1 MRGGRRPPCLGSLPT
16 VNLLDPL
23 RTVIAVSAARLDLV
37 EKARGRA
44 DAILLDLEGG
54 AADAHRA
61 ALEALPDLVH
71 GLRQA
76 DQTVLVRL
84 TPGIEATNELRQF
97 ADLPVQAFVLPRA
110 EDAQAIQSLA
120 SIIRAARG
128 QSEAG
133 IVPLI
138 QTARGVVRAA
148 DLGACDMRVMALAF
162 DADAVA
168 DDLMIDPEPLGLT
181 GPGQQ
186 VVLGARAAGR
196 MAMGITGTVAR
207 FENAERFRA
216 SCIHARAIGFSG
228 VICSHLTQVPIA
240 NGVFRSSES
249 EIAWADAVNES
260 LSLRTSGSVP
270 RDRDGR
276 VIDRALI
283 DRARL
288 FTLRSRP

>member
-1 MRGGRRPPCLGSLPT
+1 M
-16 VNLLDPL
+16 NHLDPL

-54 AADAHRA
+54 SADAHRA
-61 ALEALPDLVH
+61 AQEALPDLVH
-71 GLRQA
+71 GLRQS
-76 DQTVLVRL
+76 DLTVLVKL

-97 ADLPVQAFVLPRA
+97 ANLPVQAFVLPKA
-110 EDAQAIQSLA
+110 EDAQTVQSLA
-120 SIIRAARG
+120 AIIRAARG
-128 QSEAG
+128 QSDAG

-148 DLGACDMRVMALAF
+148 DIGACDMRVMALAF

-168 DDLMIDPEPLGLT
+168 DDLMIAPEPIGLAV
-181 GPGQQ
+181 PGQQ

-196 MAMGITGTVAR
+196 MAIGITGTVAAGD
-207 FENAERFRA
+207 NPERFRA
-216 SCIHARAIGFSG
+216 SCIHARSLGFSA
-228 VICSHLTQVPIA
+228 VICAHLSQVPIA
-240 NGVFRSSES
+240 TAVFRSNEA
-249 EIAWADAVNES
+249 EIAWADGVNES

-276 VIDRALI
+276 IIDRVLM

-288 FTLRSRP
+288 FTTRARP